1 MSRTWKDIVRDAFN
15 DVTSRYDQ
23 IGRKTGGRTLS
34 LIISPQAED
43 LAVKEWKSYLSSV
56 RDEYVFHEVNM
67 LELTVGETENIGL
80 NRVVDLLENP
90 MVGEDP
96 YKALGLVWEDATIR
110 KVLELCKIEEG
121 GRKPIIYMTKLSA
134 LHPATT
140 PKNILQKL
148 WRNIDT
154 ITAPVVLFLPGTEQE
169 ARTYLYLDKI
179 KEYVYRGDII

>member
-1 MSRTWKDIVRDAFN
+1 LSRTWKDVVRDAFN
-15 DVTSRYDQ
+15 DVISRYDQ

-43 LAVKEWKSYLSSV
+43 LAVKEWKSYISSV
-56 RDEYVFHEVNM
+56 RDEFVFHEVDM
-67 LELTVGETENIGL
+67 LELTVEETEKIGL
-80 NRVVDLLENP
+80 ETVVGLLDKP

-96 YKALGLVWEDATIR
+96 YKALGLVWEDTAIK
-110 KVLELCKIEEG
+110 KVQSLCNVEQ

-148 WRNIDT
+148 WKNIDT